1 MSEVFLG
8 QIMPVA
14 FGFAPRGFALCNGQ
28 LMSIA
33 QNSALFAL
41 LGVQYGGNGKT
52 TFALPDLRGRTPL
65 GYGSSALGDVPI
77 GQAAGA
83 EAVTLTAAELPS
95 HDHQSNG
102 TTAAGGL
109 RNPTGALYGTATAAT
124 YAPVASGSQ
133 VTLNAQTL
141 APAGQGQPHENM
153 QPFRTLNFCI
163 AITGIFPSRN

>member
-14 FGFAPRGFALCNGQ
+14 FNFAPRGFALCDGQ

-41 LGVQYGGNGKT
+41 LGTQYGGDGKT
-52 TFALPDLRGRTPL
+52 TFALPDLRGRTPV
-65 GYGSSALGDVPI
+65 GYGNSALGNVPI
-77 GQAAGA
+77 GQVAGA
-83 EAVTLTAAELPS
+83 ETVTLTAAELPS
-95 HDHQSNG
+95 HNHQSNG
-102 TTAAGGL
+102 TTTAGGL
-109 RNPTGALYGTATAAT
+109 RNPTGALYGTSTAAT
-124 YAPVASGSQ
+124 YATAASGAQ
-133 VTLNAQTL
+133 VALNAQTVT
-141 APAGQGQPHENM
+141 PAGQGQPHENM